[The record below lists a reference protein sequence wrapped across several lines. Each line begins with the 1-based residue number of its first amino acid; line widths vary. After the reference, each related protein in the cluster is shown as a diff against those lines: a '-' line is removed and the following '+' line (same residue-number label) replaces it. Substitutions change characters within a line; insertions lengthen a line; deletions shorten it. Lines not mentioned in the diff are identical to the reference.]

1 MHMSRARSL
10 CSWGVVCPDQAKT
23 EVGTLVGS
31 APAARL
37 KVGGKL
43 LGHVMPNMMPVQFY
57 HIGQTRDTERGRE
70 RGRGRERERGRGR
83 GRKRERETKRVCVCA
98 CVCVCVERKRQRA
111 CVCVYVY
118 VNHDVQAYIQVKQ
131 HPHYR
136 FWPMAAHLIPLIWRN
151 PLSFLMFDGELL
163 IQWRFLHVWW
173 LKMVALSVF
182 GAKYRDDNLF

>member
-1 MHMSRARSL
+1 M
-10 CSWGVVCPDQAKT
+10 VCPDQAKT

-43 LGHVMPNMMPVQFY
+43 LGHVMPNMMPVHFY

-70 RGRGRERERGRGR
+70 REGEGEREREGEGEGERERERQR
-83 GRKRERETKRVCVCA
+83 A
-98 CVCVCVERKRQRA
+98 CVCVCVERKRLRA
-111 CVCVYVY
+111 CVCVCVYVY

-136 FWPMAAHLIPLIWRN
+136 F
-151 PLSFLMFDGELL
+151 
-163 IQWRFLHVWW
+163 
-173 LKMVALSVF
+173 
-182 GAKYRDDNLF
+182 